1 MNRIKT
7 VAVMGVVK
15 KLGVPTPYNEFT
27 LHLIHAPE
35 DKNAGKIQ

>member
-7 VAVMGVVK
+7 VAVVRLGK
-15 KLGVPTPYNEFT
+15 KLWVSTPYNEFT
-27 LHLIHAPE
+27 LHLIHALE